1 MTASVVVAGMG
12 SEYRRDDG
20 AGPAVARIVA
30 TLAGDTVD
38 IGPLGEPLDLL
49 GRWDGA
55 ELAVLVD
62 ATRGGAQP
70 GSVVVHDLDAL
81 AAGGSPAPAH
91 GELVSGGSSTH
102 GIGLVA
108 ALAIARAAGR
118 APGRVVVVGIEG
130 REFGFGV
137 EMSPAVQ
144 AAIPEAVQTVLRIA
158 GLDSVGRDPAGPD
171 PAGPERS
178 VPCRVGLGP

>member
-1 MTASVVVAGMG
+1 MTARVVVAGMG

-20 AGPAVARIVA
+20 AGPTVARIVA
-30 TLAGDTVD
+30 TLAGGAVD

-62 ATRGGAQP
+62 ATRTGARP

-81 AAGGSPAPAH
+81 VAGEPAVPSRGEPAA
-91 GELVSGGSSTH
+91 GGSSTH

-108 ALAIARAAGR
+108 ALAIARAAGW

-130 REFGFGV
+130 TEFGFGV
-137 EMSPAVQ
+137 EMSPAVS
-144 AAIPEAVQTVLRIA
+144 AAVPEAVDVVLRLA
-158 GLDSVGRDPAGPD
+158 GLGSAVSCP
-171 PAGPERS
+171 
-178 VPCRVGLGP
+178 VGLGP

>member
-1 MTASVVVAGMG
+1 MTARVVVAGMG

-30 TLAGDTVD
+30 SLAGDAVD

-62 ATRGGAQP
+62 ATCGGARP
-70 GSVVVHDLDAL
+70 GRVVVHDLDML
-81 AAGGSPAPAH
+81 AAGGPPASAH
-91 GELVSGGSSTH
+91 RDVVAGGSSTH

-118 APGRVVVVGIEG
+118 PPGRVVVVGIEG
-130 REFGFGV
+130 RDFDFGV

-144 AAIPEAVQTVLRIA
+144 AAVPEAVATVLRLA
-158 GLDSVGRDPAGPD
+158 GLDPAPTSPGPD
-171 PAGPERS
+171 PVLAGPA
-178 VPCRVGLGP
+178 PAGLDVRP